1 MRRGAL
7 GGCIQEHCLSA
18 MSQADTDR
26 RKHVATLELT
36 DKPDSDEIAFLI
48 DDTIDRKYIDVESN
62 QDGTYD
68 IFLSKD

>member
-1 MRRGAL
+1 
-7 GGCIQEHCLSA
+7 

-26 RKHVATLELT
+26 HKHVATLELT

-62 QDGTYD
+62 QNGTYD
-68 IFLSKD
+68 ILLSKD